1 MLSDQRFLCEYC
13 GYSSGNQ
20 ERCSHCGRDI
30 ADLFAQPAGFKIP
43 LQGKLLIRLSSPVH
57 AEDVWREVAELWD
70 RLERETNLGLQPGQM
85 GKLPPAG
92 DTLELHGSELEI
104 RPVQEVLNGHGTVEF
119 QELPREQMPHRARYE
134 LPRPPTVPRN
144 KR

>member
-1 MLSDQRFLCEYC
+1 MSDQRFLCEYC
-13 GYSSGNQ
+13 GYSSDNQ

-30 ADLFAQPAGFKIP
+30 ADLFTQPAGFKIP
-43 LQGKLLIRLSSPVH
+43 LQGKLLIRLSSLGH
-57 AEDVWREVAELWD
+57 AEHIWRELAERWD

-85 GKLPPAG
+85 GKFPPAG
-92 DTLELHGSELEI
+92 DTLELYGSELEI
-104 RPVQEVLNGHGTVEF
+104 RPVQEVLNGRGTVEF
-119 QELPREQMPHRARYE
+119 QELPREQIPHEPRYE